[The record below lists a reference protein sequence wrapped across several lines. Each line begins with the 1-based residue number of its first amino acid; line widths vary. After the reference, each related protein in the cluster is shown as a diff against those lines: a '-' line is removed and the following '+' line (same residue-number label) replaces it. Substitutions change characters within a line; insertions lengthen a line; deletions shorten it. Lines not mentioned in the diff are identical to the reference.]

1 MNRKKFNQAFPQA
14 PWRSQIQ
21 LLGLFLLFLVAVA
34 VVAVFYLNVTA
45 RAVEAGRDI
54 QVMQATISA
63 LEYEN
68 ASLQSELADQYSYE
82 VMLDRADRLGFELGS
97 TEEKDFLVVDGYTG
111 PEIPM
116 LASSERPALTADESA
131 LPAEYFE
138 SVIAWLQ
145 RVLAERAFSIE
156 EIEP

>member
-1 MNRKKFNQAFPQA
+1 MIRKKFNQAFPQA

-21 LLGLFLLFLVAVA
+21 LLGLFLLFLVTVA

-68 ASLQSELADQYSYE
+68 ASLQSDLANQYSYE
-82 VMLDRADRLGFELGS
+82 VMKDRAERMGFEMGS
-97 TEEKDFLVVDGYTG
+97 TEEKDFLVVEGYTG
-111 PEIPM
+111 PETPK
-116 LASSERPALTADESA
+116 LASTGRPVLAPDESD
-131 LPAEYFE
+131 LPAEFYE
-138 SVIAWLQ
+138 SVFTWLQ
-145 RVLAERAFSIE
+145 RVLAERAFANE